1 MRDFFY
7 SVIEHLKLKSNLK
20 ANKTLYCHNMS
31 HFFQEGGPIG
41 LIKDGDVITIDIE
54 KRRMDVN
61 LTDAELN
68 ERRKKWTPPPYKAEK
83 GVLYKV
89 NLKRAKCIMF

>member
-1 MRDFFY
+1 
-7 SVIEHLKLKSNLK
+7 
-20 ANKTLYCHNMS
+20 
-31 HFFQEGGPIG
+31 
-41 LIKDGDVITIDIE
+41 
-54 KRRMDVN
+54 MD

-89 NLKRAKCIMF
+89 FEPKESKMHHVLKAVLIMTSF